1 MAARTTPDATLALE
15 REFFAR
21 GSTAIVGID
30 EVGRGA
36 LAGPVAVGAALIR
49 VDTVEPPAGLRDSK
63 LLSPQR
69 RESLEPVVREWVAA
83 CAVGYASPG
92 EIDEFGILVALRL
105 AGERA
110 LRDLGYAYDIAILD
124 GNYNWLQKPK
134 RPLVADGEVC
144 ATEVVVRTKADRD
157 CASVAAASVV
167 AKVARDR
174 VMAKLHHEH
183 PHFGWES
190 NKGYAAKS
198 HVDAII
204 AVGASEHH
212 RRSWNLTGSRDT
224 SR

>member
-1 MAARTTPDATLALE
+1 MAARTTPDATLAVE
-15 REFFAR
+15 RELFVR
-21 GSTAIVGID
+21 GSTAIVGVD

-36 LAGPVAVGAALIR
+36 LAGPVAVGAALVR
-49 VDTVEPPAGLRDSK
+49 ADTAEPPTGLRDSK

-69 RESLEPVVREWVAA
+69 RDTIEPIVRQWVTA

-110 LRDLGYAYDIAILD
+110 LRDLGHAYDVVILD
-124 GNYNWLQKPK
+124 GNYNWLQKPR

-144 ATEVVVRTKADRD
+144 ATEVIVRTKADRD

-174 VMAKLHHEH
+174 VMATLHDAH
-183 PHFGWES
+183 PQFGWES
-190 NKGYAAKS
+190 NKGYAAET
-198 HVDAII
+198 HVDAIV
-204 AVGASEHH
+204 AFGASEHH
-212 RRSWNLTGSRDT
+212 RRSWNLTGSRDAG
-224 SR
+224 R